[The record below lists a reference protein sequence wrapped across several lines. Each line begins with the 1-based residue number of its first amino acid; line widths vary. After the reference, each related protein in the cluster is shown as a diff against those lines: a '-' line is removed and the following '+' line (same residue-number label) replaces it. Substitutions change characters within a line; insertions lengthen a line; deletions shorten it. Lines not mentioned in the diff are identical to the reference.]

1 MLFIFRPGF
10 LFAHGAI
17 GWDQFHIMISRS
29 TTPDIFKMVAKI
41 EEFITMQ
48 FTSSRRVLSAFG
60 PIGSKR
66 SPDRQKADDEDECE
80 YDPALNNILF
90 LDTQIQLLSWQHQ
103 TKHLNKLSCQQQL

>member
-1 MLFIFRPGF
+1 
-10 LFAHGAI
+10 
-17 GWDQFHIMISRS
+17 
-29 TTPDIFKMVAKI
+29 MVAKI